1 MISYLVTTI
10 DSESLTYAPDDLSIR
25 RWATNVPSVTEVRR
39 GQTIV
44 YRRTPDG
51 PRLSRSETLANWIR

>member
-10 DSESLTYAPDDLSIR
+10 DSESLFEGKDDLSIR
-25 RWATNVPSVTEVRR
+25 RWAEQTPFVTEVRR
-39 GQTIV
+39 EQTVV

-51 PRLSRSETLANWIR
+51 PWLQRREVPVQG